1 MTISAMLLSA
11 CSGSDTARKW
21 AALPVSGET
30 DAKQLAAQIQ
40 ANPAEWAAAA
50 AFLSRPDLDTLAL
63 GRYELTDNG
72 TFANIQE
79 YDTKDSSK
87 YEAHRA
93 YIDIQVIVSGR
104 EQIFVSALQDLS
116 ECLQEYD
123 AARDIAF
130 WARSANPHSVL
141 ADARHWVI
149 LFPSDA
155 HMPCMTLDTP
165 SAIRKVV
172 VKVPYLK
179 TK

>member
-72 TFANIQE
+72 TYANIQE
-79 YDTKDSSK
+79 YDTKDSST
-87 YEAHRA
+87 YR
-93 YIDIQVIVSGR
+93 
-104 EQIFVSALQDLS
+104 
-116 ECLQEYD
+116 
-123 AARDIAF
+123 
-130 WARSANPHSVL
+130 
-141 ADARHWVI
+141 
-149 LFPSDA
+149 
-155 HMPCMTLDTP
+155 
-165 SAIRKVV
+165 
-172 VKVPYLK
+172 
-179 TK
+179 